1 MAEARSVETHAKAS
15 WLMPA
20 VLLLVVAA
28 AAGISWLD
36 PWIATVSE
44 AQKAGFDAARAAG
57 GSIGYATAA
66 FHAGLWVG
74 VVILL
79 RPMLLLGLVVLAEAS
94 LAPPCTEKKNRLL
107 AWAVRAGFLMISYL
121 LSMALARS
129 GGFLPG
135 PLFDA
140 AGPGDPTL
148 LRIGQMAGL
157 FVLTV
162 FVTDFFQYWAHR
174 AYHRFAFLWKFHAV
188 HHAPRELDALHNFV
202 HPVEG
207 AFSWLLVGTPVNL
220 LIAGV
225 DANQLDLLVAF
236 YLVQNHIVHTRARI
250 HFGPLGKWLVDNRY
264 HFIHHSRDRR
274 HFDTNF
280 AALTPFYDRLFGTYC
295 PPQGDTLPATGLD
308 THLPPSKLSHFLLA
322 TLPPDAAARAAAQ
335 AEAPAE
341 ASPGRERELRSEA
354 AGAA

>member
-1 MAEARSVETHAKAS
+1 MAEATPVEARAQPS

-20 VLLLVVAA
+20 ALLLVVAA

-36 PWIATVSE
+36 PWIATASA
-44 AQKAGFDAARAAG
+44 AQKAAFEAARAAG
-57 GSIGYATAA
+57 GVAGYASAI

-79 RPMLLLGLVVLAEAS
+79 RPMLLLGLVVLAETV
-94 LAPPCTEKKNRLL
+94 LAPPCTQKKNRLL
-107 AWAVRAGFLMISYL
+107 AWTVRAGFLVISYL

-129 GGFLPG
+129 GNFFPG

-140 AGPGDPTL
+140 AGPGEATI
-148 LRIGQMAGL
+148 LRMAQMALL

-207 AFSWLLVGTPVNL
+207 AFSWLLVAAPVNV

-236 YLVQNHIVHTRARI
+236 YLVQNHIVHMRARI
-250 HFGPLGKWLVDNRY
+250 HFGALGKLLVDNRY

-280 AALTPFYDRLFGTYC
+280 AALTPLYDRLFGTYC
-295 PPQGDTLPATGLD
+295 APEGDTLPATGLD
-308 THLPPSKLSHFLLA
+308 SHLPPSKLSHFLLA
-322 TLPPDAAARAAAQ
+322 SLPPDTAGVEAQ
-335 AEAPAE
+335 EAPAPE
-341 ASPGRERELRSEA
+341 KQPLRSA
-354 AGAA
+354 GAGAA